1 MTNLV
6 SIDNQ
11 QNNQNN
17 LRSYSLEDLFV
28 KFFSSIRI
36 SEETYRMY
44 KYSLDCFFKWLKEKK
59 VNTPAE
65 EHIIKYLDSEHFNK
79 NKSENSVN
87 FGKPVTSATQA
98 MYMAAIRRFFK
109 WLNVK
114 KVYPNIT
121 EGIEILKEKN
131 DGGYTRKALQKHEV
145 RLLLDTIDTT
155 KITGIRD
162 YAIISLMAGTG
173 IREIEV
179 YRSNIED
186 IKMSNSD
193 IVNNK
198 GNVLFFIQRKR
209 KKQKEGFVVLTDNAL
224 PHIQNYLSYRKQI
237 ESSDPLFITHGN
249 KSKGKRLSIKSI
261 QDMIYERIKQAGI
274 KRPGICGHSLRHF
287 FGTQLIEKGVPI
299 KKIQLAFGHSN
310 QSTTEIYTKD
320 IDRLTDPVEKQIEF

>member
-6 SIDNQ
+6 PIDNQ
-11 QNNQNN
+11 QNNQND

-28 KFFSSIRI
+28 KFFSSVRI
-36 SEETYRMY
+36 SKETYRMY
-44 KYSLDCFFKWLKEKK
+44 KYSLNCFFGWLKDKK
-59 VNTPAE
+59 INTPTE
-65 EHIIKYLDSEHFNK
+65 EHIIEYIDSDYFNK
-79 NKSENSVN
+79 NKSKNSVS

-109 WLNVK
+109 WLNTK
-114 KVYPNIT
+114 KVYLNIT
-121 EGIEILKEKN
+121 EGIEILKERN
-131 DGGYTRKALQKHEV
+131 EGGYARKALLKHEV

-179 YRSNIED
+179 HRSNIED
-186 IKMSNSD
+186 IKIKGND
-193 IVNNK
+193 IINNK

-209 KKQKEGFVVLTDNAL
+209 KKQKEGFVVLTNNAL
-224 PHIQNYLSYRKQI
+224 PHIQNYLSYRKT
-237 ESSDPLFITHGN
+237 EPFDPLFVTHGN
-249 KSKGKRLSIKSI
+249 KSKNKRLSIKSI
-261 QDMIYERIKQAGI
+261 QDMLYERMKQSGI

-287 FGTQLIEKGVPI
+287 FGTQLMEKGVPI

-310 QSTTEIYTKD
+310 QITTEIYTKD
-320 IDRLTDPVEKQIEF
+320 IDRLSDPVEKQIEF

>member
-1 MTNLV
+1 MTNLIP
-6 SIDNQ
+6 IDNQ
-11 QNNQNN
+11 QNNQND
-17 LRSYSLEDLFV
+17 LRTYSLEDLFV

-44 KYSLDCFFKWLKEKK
+44 KYSLDCFFKWLKDKK
-59 VNTPAE
+59 INTPTE
-65 EHIIKYLDSEHFNK
+65 EHIIEYIDSEHFNK

-87 FGKPVTSATQA
+87 FGKPVASATQA

-121 EGIEILKEKN
+121 DGIEVLKEKN

-145 RLLLDTIDTT
+145 RLLLNTIDIT

-186 IKMSNSD
+186 IKMNNND
-193 IVNNK
+193 IINNK

-209 KKQKEGFVVLTDNAL
+209 KKQKEGYVVLTDNTL
-224 PHIQNYLSYRKQI
+224 PPIQNYLSYRKQI
-237 ESSDPLFITHGN
+237 NPVDPLFVTHGN
-249 KSKGKRLSIKSI
+249 KSRGKRMSVKSI
-261 QDMIYERIKQAGI
+261 QDMIYTRIKQAGI

-287 FGTQLIEKGVPI
+287 FGTQLIERGVPI

-320 IDRLTDPVEKQIEF
+320 IDRLTNPVEAQIEF